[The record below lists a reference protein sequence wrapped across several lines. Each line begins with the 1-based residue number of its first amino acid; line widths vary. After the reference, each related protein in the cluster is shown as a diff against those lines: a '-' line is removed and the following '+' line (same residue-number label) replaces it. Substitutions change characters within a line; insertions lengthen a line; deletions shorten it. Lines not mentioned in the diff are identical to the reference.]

1 MSVPRLAPPSIWTQ
15 VRRLASFCLRVP
27 RIWGW
32 SPLAITAHTCNITN
46 HNCSDIHCRLSEA
59 TLPVCFIIC
68 RQCWFAVKSWVKK
81 EHFIN
86 KNWPPFSGLY
96 FNHMKSHL
104 LHVLLCEHLL
114 LTGCRVRGLLG
125 GGHLHPA
132 HTDNTLD
139 VCHSRL
145 IGWPEHQN
153 PHPCYVQ
160 CFLLFIVLCLT
171 VLMFVGL
178 GYGLG
183 CSACCH
189 ISPHIAPPLAT
200 CLGLL
205 VPALPT
211 CLGEHAQQDCCM

>member
-1 MSVPRLAPPSIWTQ
+1 M
-15 VRRLASFCLRVP
+15 
-27 RIWGW
+27 
-32 SPLAITAHTCNITN
+32 
-46 HNCSDIHCRLSEA
+46 A

-68 RQCWFAVKSWVKK
+68 CQCWFAVKNWVKN

-114 LTGCRVRGLLG
+114 LTGCWVRGLLG

-132 HTDNTLD
+132 HTDYTLD

-145 IGWPEHQN
+145 GILISVMCNVSCSLLCCVSLWAMGWTAAVCTP
-153 PHPCYVQ
+153 
-160 CFLLFIVLCLT
+160 
-171 VLMFVGL
+171 G
-178 GYGLG
+178 
-183 CSACCH
+183 H